1 MSREIYAGVDLGGT
15 KIALAIF
22 DSDKV
27 LIAKDKVMTDKELSA
42 KELFLQIIHALE
54 ELIERN
60 DYSVSELSEV
70 GIGIPG
76 MVNSRKGEISLI
88 AMLPKLNKFPVAE
101 FIESK
106 LPGVRVVIGNDSHSA
121 ALAEHRHGAGK
132 GFEHMIYCP
141 VSTGFASGIII
152 DGKLFTGSDG
162 AAGESGHTIVTPG
175 AGIEC
180 GCENTGCICS
190 YASGAMIVRHIKKW
204 IEAGEESIMLEMA
217 GNDPHKI
224 TAIHI
229 EEAYKQGD
237 KMAEK
242 ALDQM
247 GKYIGIWIFNLY
259 LTLDINCIVFGGGL
273 TKMGDML
280 FDRVKATFDSYRH
293 TDMPVYFKFA
303 ELGQDAGVIG
313 AMELLF

>member
-1 MSREIYAGVDLGGT
+1 MSKIYAAVDLGGT
-15 KIALAIF
+15 KTAIAVF
-22 DSDKV
+22 DGDKV
-27 LIAKDKVMTDKELSA
+27 IIAQDKIMTDKELPPE
-42 KELFLQIIHALE
+42 ELFLRIIHALE
-54 ELIERN
+54 ELIEQ
-60 DYSVSELSEV
+60 SGHGITELAGV

-76 MVNSRKGEISLI
+76 MVNSKLGEISLI
-88 AMLPKLNKFPVAE
+88 AMLPKLNKFPVAD

-121 ALAEHRHGAGK
+121 ALAEYRHGAGR
-132 GFEHMIYCP
+132 GFEHMVYCP

-162 AAGESGHTIVTPG
+162 ASGESGHTIVTPG

-180 GCENTGCICS
+180 GCGNTGCICS
-190 YASGAMIVRHIKKW
+190 YASGAMIVRHINKW
-204 IEAGEESIMLEMA
+204 IEAGEKSIMLDLA
-217 GNDPHKI
+217 GGDPHKI
-224 TAIHI
+224 TAHHI

-259 LTLDINCIVFGGGL
+259 LTLNINCIVFGGGL
-273 TKMGDML
+273 IKMGDML
-280 FDRVKATFDSYRH
+280 FDRVRAAFDSYRQ